1 MKKIQPPLWSH
12 SSPGDQ
18 DSHNFLNVLHTII
31 FSLVNYEI
39 NKKLHDDIK
48 THYKTVPDSHVDC
61 HLPGNGMPSAVSDL
75 VLKVGLSGSRA
86 RQPVGRETHFA
97 VRGHPLILF
106 KFQCDVG
113 N

>member
-1 MKKIQPPLWSH
+1 MV
-12 SSPGDQ
+12 
-18 DSHNFLNVLHTII
+18 NFK
-31 FSLVNYEI
+31 I

-48 THYKTVPDSHVDC
+48 TNSKTVPDSHVDC

-75 VLKVGLSGSRA
+75 ALKA
-86 RQPVGRETHFA
+86 IKRQPVGRETHFA